1 MSTSPQD
8 DPFDVLG
15 LSATFDLDRKQ
26 LQRAYL
32 AKAALAHPDNRG
44 TDGLAAQINDARRT
58 LEDPERRANAFLAR
72 LGGPS
77 KEDNQDLPPG
87 FLMELMSTREEMEE
101 IAQSQDAQALDAFRA
116 MAESR
121 RSGHI
126 ERISTLV
133 QELDSPPTPE
143 SLARIRV
150 ELNAWRY
157 AERMIEQIQP
167 NAFAR

>member
-1 MSTSPQD
+1 MSTPPHD

-15 LSATFDLDRKQ
+15 LPATFDLDRSR
-26 LQRAYL
+26 LQSAYL
-32 AKAALAHPDNRG
+32 AKAAQAHPDAAG
-44 TDGLAAQINDARRT
+44 SDDLAAQINQAKRT
-58 LEDPERRANAFLAR
+58 LEDPERRANALLAR

-77 KEDNQDLPPG
+77 KEHNRDLPPG

-101 IAQSQDAQALDAFRA
+101 IAQSQDAQALDTFRT

>member
-1 MSTSPQD
+1 MSTPLQD

-15 LSATFDLDRKQ
+15 LPAAFDLDRTQ
-26 LQRAYL
+26 LERAYL
-32 AKAALAHPDNRG
+32 AKAAQAHPDASG
-44 TDGLAAQINDARRT
+44 SDVLAAQINQAKRI
-58 LEDPERRANAFLAR
+58 LEDPERRANALLAR

-77 KEDNQDLPPG
+77 KEHNRDLPPG

-101 IAQSQDAQALDAFRA
+101 IAHSKDTQALDTFRQ
-116 MAESR
+116 MAEKR

-126 ERISTLV
+126 ERIAMLV
-133 QELDSPPTPE
+133 RDLDSPPMPE

-167 NAFAR
+167 NALAQ